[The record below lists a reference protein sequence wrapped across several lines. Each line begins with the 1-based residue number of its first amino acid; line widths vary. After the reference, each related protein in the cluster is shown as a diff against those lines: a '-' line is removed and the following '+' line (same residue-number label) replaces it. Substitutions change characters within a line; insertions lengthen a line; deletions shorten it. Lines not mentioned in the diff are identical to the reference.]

1 MEQKTHRK
9 HYAIEG
15 GKERILKVK
24 PKGGEWGNE
33 FHRIFVLL
41 YVNAFNYRLAHFLKW
56 SHIR

>member
-1 MEQKTHRK
+1 MEQQTHRK

-33 FHRIFVLL
+33 FHRIFVLVFVIILVIGL
-41 YVNAFNYRLAHFLKW
+41 YYFINETA
-56 SHIR
+56 

>member
-1 MEQKTHRK
+1 MEQKTYCK

-33 FHRIFVLL
+33 FHRIFCICVYKRICFTIAL
-41 YVNAFNYRLAHFLKW
+41 F
-56 SHIR
+56 S

>member
-1 MEQKTHRK
+1 MEQKTYLK

-33 FHRIFVLL
+33 FHRIFVPLH
-41 YVNAFNYRLAHFLKW
+41 VNVLCINPAPFFK
-56 SHIR
+56 

>member
-1 MEQKTHRK
+1 MEQQTHRK

-33 FHRIFVLL
+33 FHRIFYTCV
-41 YVNAFNYRLAHFLKW
+41 YKRTYYEVCTVFLNEAT
-56 SHIR
+56 